1 MIILILTIISFSSIG
16 ILSASFIM
24 ILKRGDPI
32 NMLVM
37 STSELFG
44 GVLFPIAVLPG
55 WLQNVSHILPITYSL
70 NGMRHAL
77 LQGYSLH
84 ALAPDIIALVVF
96 SIVLLP
102 LALLAFR
109 YAVKKAKV
117 DGTLVQY

>member
-1 MIILILTIISFSSIG
+1 
-16 ILSASFIM
+16 
-24 ILKRGDPI
+24 
-32 NMLVM
+32 M

-44 GVLFPIAVLPG
+44 GVLFPIAVLPE

-84 ALAPDIIALVVF
+84 ALAPDITALIVF
-96 SIVLLP
+96 SVVLVP
-102 LALLAFR
+102 LGLLTFK
-109 YAVKKAKV
+109 YAVKKAKA